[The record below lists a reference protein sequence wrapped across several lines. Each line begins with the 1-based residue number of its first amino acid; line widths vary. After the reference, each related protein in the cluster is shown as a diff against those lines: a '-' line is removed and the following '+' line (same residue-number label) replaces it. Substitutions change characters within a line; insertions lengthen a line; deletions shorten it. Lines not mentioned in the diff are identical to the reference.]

1 MIYRPNACTDLL
13 SQELTPGR
21 DPAVRPGSVLMSDG
35 AFPLMSGAHV
45 AQIIATF
52 ARSRRIYTVR
62 SVDDSPE
69 RIAANE
75 VDLPRFTQSKTGFVF
90 FLFATK
96 HYFNHFM
103 RAHQL
108 DA

>member
-52 ARSRRIYTVR
+52 ARSRRIYTLR
-62 SVDDSPE
+62 SVDDP
-69 RIAANE
+69 
-75 VDLPRFTQSKTGFVF
+75 PG
-90 FLFATK
+90 
-96 HYFNHFM
+96 
-103 RAHQL
+103 
-108 DA
+108 